1 MTESR
6 VKSFQEFH
14 EVIQGHN
21 EEWWRWYYRGHSR
34 LEYELRPKVG
44 REPFM
49 TKISSDKV
57 MFEKWKRH
65 AVAYVTA
72 PAQELSE
79 WDWLAIAQHHGL
91 ATRLLDWTFNPLA
104 AAFFAIVSSTN
115 EVDCN
120 HDSVVYA
127 HYSRSDFIDTTKKR
141 NPFRFTGIS
150 RVAPSSVA
158 PRIGRQGGI
167 FTVHGPPIHDLQQYL
182 PKDDKLEKIVVDRN
196 CKKDFAIQL
205 SHYGVNRLSLFPDLD
220 GLSAHINWSFTNLPY
235 N

>member
-1 MTESR
+1 MDKLR
-6 VKSFQEFH
+6 IASFQEFH
-14 EVIQGHN
+14 DATQDHN
-21 EEWWRWYYRGHSR
+21 SEWWRWYYRGHSR
-34 LEYELRPKVG
+34 PDYELRPKAG
-44 REPFM
+44 RQPFA
-49 TKISSDKV
+49 TTISSDKV
-57 MFEKWKRH
+57 MFDKWKRH

-72 PAQELSE
+72 PPRELSE

-104 AAFFAIVSSTN
+104 AAFFAIVSSAN
-115 EVDCN
+115 EVSTQ

-127 HYSRSDFIDTTKKR
+127 HYSPSEFIDTSKFSD
-141 NPFRFTGIS
+141 PFNVFGIC

-167 FTVHGPPIHDLQQYL
+167 FTVHGSPSHDLEQHL
-182 PKDDKLEKIVVDRN
+182 PEDDKLKKIVIDRN

-205 SHYGVNRLSLFPDLD
+205 SHYGINRLSLFPDLD

-235 N
+235 T

>member
-1 MTESR
+1 METMV
-6 VKSFQEFH
+6 VKSFLEFH
-14 EVIQGHN
+14 DLIRSHHKA
-21 EEWWRWYYRGHSR
+21 WWCWYYRGHSR
-34 LEYELRPKVG
+34 TEYELRPKVG
-44 REPFM
+44 REPFA
-49 TKISSDKV
+49 TTVANDRV
-57 MFEKWKRH
+57 MFEKWRRH

-72 PAQELSE
+72 PSRQLSE

-104 AAFFAIVSSTN
+104 AVFFAVVWSDGKVDVS
-115 EVDCN
+115 

-127 HYSRSDFIDTTKKR
+127 HFSPTEFINTEKWKD
-141 NPFRFTGIS
+141 PFARKGIY

-167 FTVHGPPIHDLQQYL
+167 FTVHGPPNHDLKRHL
-182 PKDDKLEKIVVDRN
+182 PKKDKLKRIVIDHS

-235 N
+235 K

>member
-1 MTESR
+1 MIELT
-6 VKSFQEFH
+6 VTSFQEFH
-14 EVIQGHN
+14 NVVKEHN
-21 EEWWRWYYRGHSR
+21 QDWSRWYYRGHSR
-34 LEYELRPKVG
+34 VEYSLRPKVG
-44 REPFM
+44 REPFATM
-49 TKISSDKV
+49 VSSDKV

-72 PAQELSE
+72 PARELSE

-115 EVDCN
+115 EVSTQ
-120 HDSVVYA
+120 HESVVYA
-127 HYSRSDFIDTTKKR
+127 HYSSSDFVDIREFRD
-141 NPFRFTGIS
+141 PFGFSGI
-150 RVAPSSVA
+150 RRLAPSSVA

-167 FTVHGPPIHDLQQYL
+167 FTVHGPPSHDLQQHL
-182 PKDDKLEKIVVDRN
+182 TEGDELKKIVIDRS
-196 CKKDFAIQL
+196 CKKEFAMQL

-235 N
+235 Q